1 MNRSFT
7 AFIIM
12 SLFTESTFAI
22 SNATNNTSM
31 DAEIILENRDQ
42 ALFVDWIKLE
52 RDYSWRVTSESLR
65 DDFAK
70 MKRLIM
76 LKIGLKLPNP

>member
-7 AFIIM
+7 AFTIM

-22 SNATNNTSM
+22 SSATNNTSM

-52 RDYSWRVTSESLR
+52 RDSTWRVTSESLR
-65 DDFAK
+65 DDFVK
-70 MKRLIM
+70 MKRFIM

>member
-22 SNATNNTSM
+22 SSATNNTSM

-52 RDYSWRVTSESLR
+52 RDYSWRVTLESLR

-70 MKRLIM
+70 MKRFIM
-76 LKIGLKLPNP
+76 LKIGLNLPNP